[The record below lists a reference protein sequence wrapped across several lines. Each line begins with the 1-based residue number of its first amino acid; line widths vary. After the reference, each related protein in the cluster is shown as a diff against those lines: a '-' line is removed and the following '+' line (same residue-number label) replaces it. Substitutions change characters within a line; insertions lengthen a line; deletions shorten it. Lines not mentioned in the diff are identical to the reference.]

1 MYKQANS
8 PTTPNKSLTLLL
20 VCNVIAHVMHSEA
33 ANAKKFSG
41 WRRIWFQKEILA
53 WWFMPSGPRNVC
65 GGNVTLLLISLET
78 LPLNNALLRLGTNLQ
93 ALKMR
98 SIEIMAEF
106 VMFLCDNSNCLK
118 TKHINESSNLLLC
131 CAAQLKWA
139 IIERRGRE
147 ANVDGGKRTIV
158 SRSTQ
163 PPKLM
168 LMSET
173 IERQQK
179 FLEFSLSPICED

>member
-20 VCNVIAHVMHSEA
+20 VCVMHSEA

-78 LPLNNALLRLGTNLQ
+78 LPLNNALLRPGTNLQ

-98 SIEIMAEF
+98 SLAIMAEF
-106 VMFLCDNSNCLK
+106 VMFLCDNSNSLCQLVK

-131 CAAQLKWA
+131 RAAQLKWA

-173 IERQQK
+173 VERQQK
-179 FLEFSLSPICED
+179 FLDFSLSPICED